1 MTSYHS
7 HGVKL
12 SQGQKQKL
20 AKALRNNS
28 AITIR
33 LSHDEL
39 NGPDQLMLTK
49 SQINRLRKSM
59 ENGTGSDIKISKTQ
73 IRKAVKMGGSLWSS
87 LFSLGARALPA
98 VTSLASKAAGPLAT
112 GALSGLASLG
122 VDKIFGKGQ
131 VGGFLI
137 PQNKVGQ
144 LIKYKDWLTNEQK
157 KQIVNAIHTGGQ
169 IVIKPT
175 KSQSGGFL
183 GTLLA
188 SIGVPLLLNALT
200 GKGLQVDRERSR
212 RSVPVYVPKNTN
224 GGLVLPADYR
234 PPPFYGTW
242 KQPIVGMGVKKK
254 NLQKRK
260 RVNTGK
266 KQSYQRHPTNRRHIV
281 KFINKPLSN
290 FDLINWVKQLG
301 IKYFR
306 GVFSKDKLPTSMIN
320 YEVGIINLDDY
331 IGSGTHWVAYR
342 NGNGLSGMDTPLAQY
357 PSDIGDNKYA
367 EYFDSFGLPMPKEVE
382 KYLSTSGKPL
392 IYSSDEIQDRDSVL
406 CGYWCL
412 YYLIERQK
420 GKSIPETIHNTNL
433 HLNTTDSDN
442 HEFIINYFKNI
453 V

>member
-1 MTSYHS
+1 MVIIIQS
-7 HGVKL
+7 
-12 SQGQKQKL
+12 
-20 AKALRNNS
+20 
-28 AITIR
+28 
-33 LSHDEL
+33 
-39 NGPDQLMLTK
+39 
-49 SQINRLRKSM
+49 
-59 ENGTGSDIKISKTQ
+59 
-73 IRKAVKMGGSLWSS
+73 
-87 LFSLGARALPA
+87 GARALPA

-131 VGGFLI
+131 VGGFSI
-137 PQNKVGQ
+137 PQNKVDQ

-200 GKGLQVDRERSR
+200 GKGLQVDRERLR

-242 KQPIVGMGVKKK
+242 KQPIGMGVTKK

-260 RVNTGK
+260 RVTTGK
-266 KQSYQRHPTNRRHIV
+266 KQSFQRHSTNRGHIV
-281 KFINKPLSN
+281 EFINTPLSN
-290 FDLINWVKQLG
+290 FDLNNWVKQLG

-306 GVFSKDKLPTSMIN
+306 GVFSKDKLPMSIRN
-320 YEVGIINLDDY
+320 NEVGIINLDDY

-342 NGNGLSGMDTPLAQY
+342 NGN
-357 PSDIGDNKYA
+357 KYA
-367 EYFDSFGLPMPKEVE
+367 EYFDSFGLLMPKEVE
-382 KYLSTSGKPL
+382 KYLTSSKPL
-392 IYSSDEIQDRDSVL
+392 VYSSDEIQDRDSVL

-412 YYLIERQK
+412 YYLLERQK
-420 GKSIPETIHNTNL
+420 GKSILETIHNADFDFN
-433 HLNTTDSDN
+433 DQSVN
-442 HEFIINYFKNI
+442 HQFIINYFRNI